1 MARRPVNPDTVSA
14 PVSPTYSHATIAESR
29 RLVFIAGQVAVNA
42 EGELVGQD
50 IETQTQQIYE
60 NIRLILEALD
70 ASLDHILSTDVFMV
84 DVERDLEGYLRVRR
98 EIFTTNPPASTLVQ
112 VTALVAPEYLVEV
125 KAVAE
130 LPD

>member
-1 MARRPVNPDTVSA
+1 M
-14 PVSPTYSHATIAESR
+14 
-29 RLVFIAGQVAVNA
+29 AVNA